1 MTEDAVPMDR
11 IFGVFKDGQA
21 PGLLSALSLALLD
34 EQKKTWPACR
44 KGYASLAH
52 VMERKIDCKGFSVRV
67 QHNPGRMTSTLADVR
82 QEGVRSRPCFLC
94 SHNRPEGQK
103 AVLYRDEYLV
113 LCNPMPVFSAHFT
126 IPLIAHEPQSI
137 AGRAGALL
145 RLTEDFGPSF
155 RLLYNGPKCGA
166 SAPDHMHFQAAPA
179 RVMPVEGEVRK
190 AGRVSIPG
198 TADVSVSL
206 ARGIGRE
213 VVILQSGSRAALE
226 GAFSR
231 FTSAL
236 AEVLGVADEPMMNI
250 ICFRAPG
257 QYTMLLFPRAKHR
270 PDAFYLNGEDC
281 LSVSPAVAEVGGI
294 IVTPREKDF
303 GRIDASL
310 VEDIFREVSLDRR
323 TVEQAI
329 GSMG

>member
-145 RLTEDFGPSF
+145 RLTGTF
-155 RLLYNGPKCGA
+155 RPL
-166 SAPDHMHFQAAPA
+166 FQAALQRAEMRRLRTGPHALSGSA
-179 RVMPVEGEVRK
+179 RTRH
-190 AGRVSIPG
+190 AGRGRSPQSGPG
-198 TADVSVSL
+198 LDTRHGRCLRL
-206 ARGIGRE
+206 ARPGIGRE

-303 GRIDASL
+303 GRMDASL

>member
-1 MTEDAVPMDR
+1 MRRLRTGPH
-11 IFGVFKDGQA
+11 
-21 PGLLSALSLALLD
+21 ALS
-34 EQKKTWPACR
+34 
-44 KGYASLAH
+44 G
-52 VMERKIDCKGFSVRV
+52 
-67 QHNPGRMTSTLADVR
+67 
-82 QEGVRSRPCFLC
+82 
-94 SHNRPEGQK
+94 
-103 AVLYRDEYLV
+103 
-113 LCNPMPVFSAHFT
+113 
-126 IPLIAHEPQSI
+126 
-137 AGRAGALL
+137 GA
-145 RLTEDFGPSF
+145 P
-155 RLLYNGPKCGA
+155 
-166 SAPDHMHFQAAPA
+166 

-270 PDAFYLNGEDC
+270 PGRI
-281 LSVSPAVAEVGGI
+281 LSERGGLPFGQSGRRRGGRHHRNAPGKGLRPHGCISRRRYIPGGI
-294 IVTPREKDF
+294 AGQKDRRA
-303 GRIDASL
+303 GYRID
-310 VEDIFREVSLDRR
+310 
-323 TVEQAI
+323 
-329 GSMG
+329 G

>member
-11 IFGVFKDGQA
+11 IFRCFQRR
-21 PGLLSALSLALLD
+21 PGARSSFGLEPCPPD

-213 VVILQSGSRAALE
+213 VVILQSGSRAALRRS
-226 GAFSR
+226 FQPVYV
-231 FTSAL
+231 SARGS
-236 AEVLGVADEPMMNI
+236 AW
-250 ICFRAPG
+250 R
-257 QYTMLLFPRAKHR
+257 
-270 PDAFYLNGEDC
+270 
-281 LSVSPAVAEVGGI
+281 
-294 IVTPREKDF
+294 
-303 GRIDASL
+303 GR
-310 VEDIFREVSLDRR
+310 
-323 TVEQAI
+323 
-329 GSMG
+329 